1 MLKICAVKVPKF
13 INKTKY
19 NNLFLQISKYKHE
32 NTKNYSNIRDS
43 YRNIIGETLMIYMY
57 LENRDFLEN
66 QFEIS
71 YDCYG
76 KPFIPTN
83 HQIFFNISHSG
94 DWVTCA
100 IDSSP
105 VGIDIELVQ
114 NIELDNINHFF
125 SSEEYKQLT
134 TKKSS
139 LDKVKYFYELWTLK
153 ESYFKAT
160 GRGIFLP
167 LNRVHI
173 ETESN
178 NLSLF
183 FNNKTKR
190 EPYFLKTFQIT
201 NTYIASVCAVHN
213 IFPNKISKVDFSRL
227 YQKITELS

>member
-13 INKTKY
+13 INKTEY
-19 NNLFLQISKYKHE
+19 NNLFLQLSKYKHE
-32 NTKNYSNIRDS
+32 NTKKYSNIRDS

-57 LENRDFLEN
+57 LENGDVLET

-94 DWVTCA
+94 DWVICA
-100 IDSSP
+100 IDSFP

-114 NIELDNINHFF
+114 NIESDNINHFF
-125 SSEEYKQLT
+125 SSEEYKQL

-153 ESYFKAT
+153 ES
-160 GRGIFLP
+160 
-167 LNRVHI
+167 
-173 ETESN
+173 
-178 NLSLF
+178 
-183 FNNKTKR
+183 
-190 EPYFLKTFQIT
+190 
-201 NTYIASVCAVHN
+201 
-213 IFPNKISKVDFSRL
+213 
-227 YQKITELS
+227 